1 MMDGAR
7 GTIEAI
13 AIKNLQEVLRSKGVS
28 GEALFAKYDLDGD
41 GTLSENE
48 FAAALESITGQQA
61 PAAILRA
68 VFGAIDINSDGSVD
82 LTEILVLLE
91 GGPTDSIPA
100 GGGVSISGHPNDSY
114 NGEYAMQETPIN
126 GKPWYKSA
134 AGNRL
139 YYYNANSGGAPSWSL
154 DDREQDGS
162 NDWYRGGW
170 SRPRG
175 DGSLPTGSRRWV
187 GVGKITVSAASGPES
202 PPKGLE
208 AWTNAPIEILDA
220 TPGQPVRF
228 RINEVPSS
236 NDAWVGIYPV
246 SAGDNEHGEDRWRW
260 LRDIDVNN
268 ASLPGQSEGQWSIR
282 VFSDGGYTLHN
293 RVDFTAG
300 ASPPPSSP
308 TIKITPSRS
317 SYKSDEGINFS
328 FISPELPNDAW
339 IGIVPAEIPHGDEA
353 VNDQHDT
360 SYKYL
365 EGRTSDAFSLPNPG
379 PGEWTLRLH
388 DTDNNGREI
397 AYVAFEVTDVARPP
411 ADAGESDF
419 DRVTGNFAEMLP
431 KLEQSI
437 TSNNGMSLEQ
447 ARSIADAE
455 VEKEIEKLPFSV
467 QSAARR
473 IWRIRADSMQD
484 QIASRMPSPEAI
496 AAGAAAVG
504 VAGAITAD
512 MRENAEEEATA
523 AAKAEEEAP
532 ADPEDL
538 KYASHD
544 TWHEERHV
552 DAPEQVDIPEQ
563 VDVREQRGSAW
574 HDSHRVTRSSR
585 VSVPDRVS
593 VTSRRRFS
601 PPPRQMETPEP
612 VTPKGTL
619 GVDDN
624 APPAPLGLADL
635 AAAFSEARMLS
646 DQRRLAESVEG
657 QSHDISIKVTTAPE
671 RTFGIGVDDEYRG
684 GSTIIAEVPG
694 VGEVDIRLRNDADS
708 GSFRRGSEHSL
719 NASIAGWNGVRKRLI
734 LNAQ

>member
-187 GVGKITVSAASGPES
+187 GVGKITVSAASGSES
-202 PPKGLE
+202 PPEDLG
-208 AWTNAPIEILDA
+208 AWT
-220 TPGQPVRF
+220 PGDPVEP
-228 RINEVPSS
+228 EVP
-236 NDAWVGIYPV
+236 A
-246 SAGDNEHGEDRWRW
+246 
-260 LRDIDVNN
+260 
-268 ASLPGQSEGQWSIR
+268 
-282 VFSDGGYTLHN
+282 
-293 RVDFTAG
+293 
-300 ASPPPSSP
+300 
-308 TIKITPSRS
+308 IKITPSRS
-317 SYKSDEGINFS
+317 SYKSDEYINFS
-328 FISPELPNDAW
+328 FISPELPDDAW

-353 VNDQHDT
+353 VNDQHET

-365 EGRTSDAFSLPNPG
+365 EGRTSGAFSLPNPG

-411 ADAGESDF
+411 ADAGESEF
-419 DRVTGNFAEMLP
+419 DMVTGNFAEMLP
-431 KLEQSI
+431 KLEQSVI
-437 TSNNGMSLEQ
+437 DGGMSLEQ

-532 ADPEDL
+532 ADSEDL

-585 VSVPDRVS
+585 VSVPERVS
-593 VTSRRRFS
+593 VTSRRRSS
-601 PPPRQMETPEP
+601 PPPRQIETPEP
-612 VTPKGTL
+612 VTPKGAPE
-619 GVDDN
+619 VDAN
-624 APPAPLGLADL
+624 TPPATLNLADL

-657 QSHDISIKVTTAPE
+657 QPHDISIKVTTAPE

-684 GSTIIAEVPG
+684 GSTIIAEVTG
-694 VGEVDIRLRNDADS
+694 VGEVDIRLRNDVDS
-708 GSFRRGSEHSL
+708 SSFRRGSEHSL
-719 NASIAGWNGVRKRLI
+719 NASIAGWNGIRKRLI

>member
-1 MMDGAR
+1 M
-7 GTIEAI
+7 
-13 AIKNLQEVLRSKGVS
+13 
-28 GEALFAKYDLDGD
+28 
-41 GTLSENE
+41 
-48 FAAALESITGQQA
+48 
-61 PAAILRA
+61 
-68 VFGAIDINSDGSVD
+68 
-82 LTEILVLLE
+82 
-91 GGPTDSIPA
+91 
-100 GGGVSISGHPNDSY
+100 
-114 NGEYAMQETPIN
+114 
-126 GKPWYKSA
+126 
-134 AGNRL
+134 
-139 YYYNANSGGAPSWSL
+139 
-154 DDREQDGS
+154 
-162 NDWYRGGW
+162 
-170 SRPRG
+170 
-175 DGSLPTGSRRWV
+175 

-612 VTPKGTL
+612 VTPKGAPE
-619 GVDDN
+619 VDTN
-624 APPAPLGLADL
+624 APPATLNLADL

-708 GSFRRGSEHSL
+708 GPFRRGSEHSL
-719 NASIAGWNGVRKRLI
+719 NASIAGWNGIRKRLI